1 MSNILALTKLYFLG
15 CLRRQAHLSTLF
27 LGAILLMLP
36 AYVNAF
42 SLGIS
47 AFERVSKDFG
57 LTLITYFGVGMT
69 LLLASSSIPK
79 DLENRSIYPIL
90 ARPINRLEYILGHL
104 MAILLLIALSLLILG
119 SCLTVSVAGLSRT
132 VDFQIFIA
140 LLALFGQLSIVA
152 SLTVAVS
159 TVASPALAGTVGAFV
174 YLIGSLPGAFIRFFL
189 LEDRGSE
196 FSSMLATALKA
207 VLPNLS
213 IFQLKDAVV
222 HNIEYSS
229 AYLPSICLYAMLWV
243 LIALTLSAML
253 FGRKDL

>member
-1 MSNILALTKLYFLG
+1 MSHVYALSKLYFLG
-15 CLRRQAHLSTLF
+15 SLRRQAHLSTLF
-27 LGAILLMLP
+27 LGAILLVLP

-42 SLGIS
+42 SLGVS

-57 LTLITYFGVGMT
+57 ITLITYFGVGLT

-79 DLENRSIYPIL
+79 DLENRSVYPIL
-90 ARPINRLEYILGHL
+90 ARPINRLEYVLGHL
-104 MAILLLIALSLLILG
+104 VAILALVALSLMFLG
-119 SCLTVSVAGLSRT
+119 ISLTISLSALSRT
-132 VDFQIFIA
+132 LDLKVFVA
-140 LLALFGQLSIVA
+140 LIALFGQLSIIA
-152 SLTVAVS
+152 ALTIAVS
-159 TVASPALAGTVGAFV
+159 TVASPALAGTAGAFI

-189 LEDRGSE
+189 VEDRQSA

-222 HNIEYSS
+222 HNVAYSG
-229 AYLPSICLYAMLWV
+229 AYLPSISLYAVLWV
-243 LIALTLSAML
+243 LISLVLAAIL